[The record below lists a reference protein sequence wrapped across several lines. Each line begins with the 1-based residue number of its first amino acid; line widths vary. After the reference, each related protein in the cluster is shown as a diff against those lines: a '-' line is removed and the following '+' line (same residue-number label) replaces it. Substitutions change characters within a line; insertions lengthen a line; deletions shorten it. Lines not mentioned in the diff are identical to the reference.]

1 MWLCIDLAD
10 CVFLSILLF
19 YLMLRSPT
27 SGGCGWGEVVN
38 GGFGLVLDGTDDA
51 ERRARSMLFWDVNNG
66 VSRRAWGGND
76 NANFAIQRYAREGA
90 GCCCSV

>member
-1 MWLCIDLAD
+1 MT
-10 CVFLSILLF
+10 LF
-19 YLMLRSPT
+19 YSCSFIASRACASC

-76 NANFAIQRYAREGA
+76 NAHFAIQRYANCVA
-90 GCCCSV
+90 NCTMF